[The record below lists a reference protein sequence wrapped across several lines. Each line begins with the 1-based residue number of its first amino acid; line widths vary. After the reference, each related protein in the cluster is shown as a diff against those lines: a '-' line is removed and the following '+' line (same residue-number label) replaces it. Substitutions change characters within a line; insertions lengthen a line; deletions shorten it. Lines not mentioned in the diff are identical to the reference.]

1 MDIAD
6 EIKQRLSM
14 DEVVKRYGFT
24 PKQPGNYIC
33 CPFHN
38 EKTPSLKVYS
48 QPGRGWMCFGCGKGG
63 TVIDFVMNLYKIPFS
78 AAVVRLNADFRLGLC
93 NDRPDPREAEKLRA
107 ERLAKEKAVAYS
119 REQYARL
126 QHYYAWL
133 RGQKQTAATLFDMDY
148 IGRLLD
154 MYLDRDSQITWDATA
169 RVEALLSKHDNA
181 DTFKWTW
188 IDGQEWPPPYFF
200 HPDCELIY

>member
-1 MDIAD
+1 
-6 EIKQRLSM
+6 M
-14 DEVVKRYGFT
+14 DEVVRRYGFT

-78 AAVVRLNADFRLGLC
+78 AAVVRLNADFNLGLC
-93 NDRPDPREAEKLRA
+93 GKLTPQERREAARQAREVA
-107 ERLAKEKAVAYS
+107 EEHERQKWATAYS
-119 REQYARL
+119 HEQYARL

-133 RGQKQTAATLFDMDY
+133 RGQKQTAAILFDTDY

-169 RVEALLSKHDNA
+169 RVEALISKHDNA
-181 DTFKWTW
+181 DTFKWAWT
-188 IDGQEWPPPYFF
+188 DGQAWPPPYFF